1 VRLLIKGGRL
11 INPASGFDGV
21 TDVLIEDGIVAAVKT
36 KIDTAGTEVI
46 DADGKWVI
54 PGVVDIHAHISEP
67 TRYDRETVRSFCEAA
82 VCGGITTALCRPSED
97 IYLDDVADIEFLLS
111 RNRKVG
117 KITLLPVAALTRKF
131 RGENITEFGDLA
143 EAGAVALS
151 DDRHTV
157 RSSRLMRYAMEY
169 ARDHKLP
176 VITFPQDPDLAGDGS
191 MNEGPLST
199 LLGLR
204 GIPYSAEDVVVV
216 RDIILARMT
225 GARVHIS
232 PVTTAGSVDLVRRA
246 KADGIPVTCDTS
258 PHYFL
263 LTEKAVEGY
272 NTNAKVNPPL
282 RRERDMAA
290 VRQGLADGAVDVVVA
305 SAHRPLST
313 VDKDVEFA
321 AAQFG
326 MSGIET
332 LLPLSLDSLC
342 LKGKMK
348 PLEAVALLTTKPA
361 KIMGMDTGAITVGAP
376 GDVTV
381 VDVENERKI
390 EADALRSKGKNTA
403 FEGIVAKGFAWAT
416 ISGGRLVMIDG
427 EPVG

>member
-21 TDVLIEDGIVAAVKT
+21 TDILIEDGVVAAIKPN
-36 KIDTAGTEVI
+36 IDSAGTEVI
-46 DADGKWVI
+46 DSAGKWVI

-67 TRYDRETVRSFCEAA
+67 TRYDRETIRSFSEAA
-82 VCGGITTALCRPSED
+82 VCGGVTTALCRASED

-131 RGENITEFGDLA
+131 KGENITEFGDLA
-143 EAGAVALS
+143 DAGAVALG
-151 DDRHTV
+151 DDRHSV
-157 RSSRLMRYAMEY
+157 RSSRLMRYALEY

-176 VITFPQDPDLAGDGS
+176 VITFPQDPDLAAGGS

-204 GIPYSAEDVVVV
+204 GIPYSSEDVMAI

-232 PVTTAGSVDLVRRA
+232 PVSTAGSVDLVRRA
-246 KADGIPVTCDTS
+246 KSDGIPVTCDTS

-263 LTEKAVEGY
+263 MTEKAVEGY

-290 VRQGLADGAVDVVVA
+290 VRQGLADGTIDAVA

-313 VDKDVEFA
+313 VDKDVEFS

-326 MSGIET
+326 MSGVEL
-332 LLPLSLDSLC
+332 LLPLTLDGLC

-348 PLEAVALLTTKPA
+348 PLDTVALLTSKPA
-361 KIMGMDTGAITVGAP
+361 GLIGINAGTIEIGVP
-376 GDVTV
+376 GDVTI
-381 VDVENERKI
+381 VDVEAERTI
-390 EADALRSKGKNTA
+390 DTRNFRSKGKNTA
-403 FEGIVAKGFAWAT
+403 FEGTAAKGFAWAT
-416 ISGGRLVMIDG
+416 ISRGKPVMING
-427 EPVG
+427 EPLG

>member
-1 VRLLIKGGRL
+1 MRLLIKGGRL
-11 INPASGFDGV
+11 INPASAFDGV
-21 TDVLIEDGIVAAVKT
+21 TDVLIEDGVIAAVKP

-46 DADGKWVI
+46 DAAGKWVI

-67 TRYDRETVRSFCEAA
+67 TRYDRETIRSFSEAA
-82 VCGGITTALCRPSED
+82 VCGGVTTALCRASED

-117 KITLLPVAALTRKF
+117 KIALLPVAALTRKF
-131 RGENITEFGDLA
+131 KGENITEFGDLA

-157 RSSRLMRYAMEY
+157 RSSRLMRYALEY

-176 VITFPQDPDLAGDGS
+176 VITFPQDPDLAAGGS

-204 GIPYSAEDVVVV
+204 GIPYSSEDVMAI

-232 PVTTAGSVDLVRRA
+232 PVSTIGSVDLVRRA
-246 KADGIPVTCDTS
+246 KSDGIPVTCDTS

-290 VRQGLADGAVDVVVA
+290 VRQGLADGTIDTVA

-313 VDKDVEFA
+313 VDKDVEFS

-326 MSGIET
+326 MSGVEL
-332 LLPLSLDSLC
+332 LLPLTLDALC

-348 PLEAVALLTTKPA
+348 PLDTVALLTSKPA
-361 KIMGMDTGAITVGAP
+361 GIMGINTGTIEIGVP
-376 GDVTV
+376 GDVTI
-381 VDVENERKI
+381 VDVETERTI
-390 EADALRSKGKNTA
+390 DSRNFRSKGKNTA
-403 FEGIVAKGFAWAT
+403 FEGSTAKGFAWAT
-416 ISGGRLVMIDG
+416 ISRGKPVMING
-427 EPVG
+427 EPLG

>member
-11 INPASGFDGV
+11 VDPASGFDGV
-21 TDVLIEDGIVAAVKT
+21 TDVLVEDGIVAAVKSG
-36 KIDTAGTEVI
+36 IDSAGTEVI
-46 DADGKWVI
+46 NADGKWVI
-54 PGVVDIHAHISEP
+54 PGVVDIHVHISEP
-67 TRYDRETVRSFCEAA
+67 TRYDRETVRSFGEAA
-82 VCGGITTALCRPSED
+82 AAGGVTTALCRPSED

-111 RNRKVG
+111 RNKKVG
-117 KITLLPVAALTRKF
+117 KITLKPVAALTRKF
-131 RGENITEFGDLA
+131 RGETITEFGDLA
-143 EAGAVALS
+143 DAGAVALG

-169 ARDHKLP
+169 ARDHELP
-176 VITFPQDPDLAGDGS
+176 MITFPQDPDLAADGS
-191 MNEGPLST
+191 MNEGALST

-204 GIPYSAEDVVVV
+204 GIPYSAEDVIVV

-232 PVTTAGSVDLVRRA
+232 PVTTTGSVDLVRRA
-246 KADGIPVTCDTS
+246 KADGIPITCDTA

-290 VRQGLADGAVDVVVA
+290 VRRGLADGTIDAVA

-321 AAQFG
+321 AAGFG
-326 MSGIET
+326 VSGVET
-332 LLPLSLDSLC
+332 LLPLTLGSLC
-342 LKGKMK
+342 SNGKME
-348 PLEAVALLTTKPA
+348 PLDVVALLTAKPA
-361 KIMGMDTGAITVGAP
+361 GIMGIETGTVKVGAP

-381 VDVENERKI
+381 VDVENERSI
-390 EADALRSKGKNTA
+390 NPTGFRSKGKNTA
-403 FEGIVAKGFAWAT
+403 FEGTVAKGFAWAT
-416 ISGGRLVMIDG
+416 VARGRIVMIDG